1 MNHKQIKEPPK
12 RLLQFFRWYCNPDF
26 VEDIEGDLRERY
38 FANMETSDEKKAF
51 WRFFRDVISLFRIG
65 IIRPIRFPYPI
76 NDTIMFRQNFKI
88 SLRHLRK
95 NKTYAFINIGGL
107 ALGMAVAMMIGLWLY
122 DELSFNGNF
131 ENKDQIAR
139 VMQHRTIGTEKETW
153 WSTMKPLADEL
164 RNTYGHHFKQVV
176 RGSFEQENDFY
187 FEGEKFVSRGHFFE
201 PNAPEMLSFEMI
213 KGTHSSLAGPSSI
226 MLSESFAQ
234 TIFGEQDALG
244 KTLEI
249 GKTSVKVTG
258 IYSDFPVNSSFN
270 EIDFIGSWELYETV
284 EPWITQLNNPWGM
297 SGFLTLV
304 QLDESADFKEVES
317 NISQVVFNNSSH
329 DKSALAAKPEVF
341 LHPMSKWYLL
351 SRFENGVNTGGR
363 IDNVWLFGIIGIFV
377 LILACI
383 NFMNLSTA
391 RSEKRAKEV
400 GVRKTIGSGRGQLIG
415 QFYSES
421 VMISLFAFV
430 LSLGLVQL
438 FLPWFNGIAD
448 KEMSILWSNPLLWLS
463 GLAFI
468 LITGLLA
475 GSYPALYL
483 SSFNPVSTLKG
494 SFKVG
499 RMASMPRKALVVVQF
514 TVSVTLIIGVM
525 MVYKQIQFVKDRPV
539 GYNQENLLMLFV
551 HDQPIYEHFEAV
563 KDGLFKT
570 NLVAEVARSLS
581 PITRVWQTN
590 GDFKWKGKD
599 PNVGVDFPNTGVAHD
614 FGKTID
620 WEIIEGRDFSKEL
633 ASDSAAFIVN
643 EEAVKFMGLE
653 NPVGEVVK
661 WDDRPYTIVGVIK
674 NMIVESPYHPTRP
687 HFYHIL
693 RHGGHIINVKLK
705 ANAATEKAITAIET
719 VLKLHSPDLI
729 MDYVF
734 IDEDYNRKFRNEERM
749 GKLMTVFALLAII
762 ISCLGL
768 FGLASYV
775 AEKRTKEIGIR
786 KILGASVSNLWLML
800 SKDFII
806 LILISSLLSAPI
818 AYHYVSRWIAHSD
831 FQTTFPWWIF
841 VLASVLALVI
851 TILTVSFQAIK
862 AATTNP
868 VSALKAE

>member
-1 MNHKQIKEPPK
+1 MNHNQIKEPPK
-12 RLLQFFRWYCNPDF
+12 RLLNFFRWYCNPEF

-38 FANMETSDEKKAF
+38 FANLETSDEKKAF
-51 WRFFRDVISLFRIG
+51 WRFFRDVMSLFRIG
-65 IIRPIRFPYPI
+65 IIRPISFPHPI
-76 NDTIMFRQNFKI
+76 NYTIMFRQNFKI
-88 SLRHLRK
+88 SFRHLTK

-107 ALGMAVAMMIGLWLY
+107 ALGMAVALMIGLWLY
-122 DELSFNGNF
+122 DELSFNSNF
-131 ENKDQIAR
+131 QNRDQIAR

-176 RGSFEQENDFY
+176 RGSFEQQKDLY
-187 FEGEKFVSRGHFFE
+187 FKGEKYVKNGHFFE
-201 PNAPEMLSFEMI
+201 PNAPEMLSFEMV
-213 KGTHSSLAGPSSI
+213 KGEYSGLAEPNSI
-226 MLSESFAQ
+226 MLSESFAN
-234 TIFGEQDALG
+234 TVFDGQDAFG

-249 GKTSVKVTG
+249 EQTSVKVTG

-270 EIDFIGSWELYETV
+270 EIDFIGSWGLYETL
-284 EPWITQLNNPWGM
+284 EPWISQLNNPWGM

-304 QLDESADFKEVES
+304 QIGKGADFVEVES
-317 NISQVVFNNSSH
+317 NIKQIIFDNSSH
-329 DKSALAAKPEVF
+329 DESALAAKPEVF
-341 LHPMSKWYLL
+341 LHPMSKWYLS

-421 VMISLFAFV
+421 LLISLFAFV

-438 FLPWFNGIAD
+438 FLPWFNEIAD
-448 KEMSILWSNPLLWLS
+448 KEMSILWSNPLLWLG
-463 GLAFI
+463 GLGFI

-483 SSFNPVSTLKG
+483 SSFNPISTLKG
-494 SFKVG
+494 AFKVG
-499 RMASMPRKALVVVQF
+499 RMALVPRKVLVVVQF

-525 MVYKQIQFVKDRPV
+525 MVYKQIKFVKDRPV
-539 GYNQENLLMLFV
+539 GYNQDNLLMLFV
-551 HDQPIYEHFEAV
+551 RDQPIYEHFDVV
-563 KDGLFKT
+563 KDGLLKT
-570 NLVAEVARSLS
+570 NYVSNVARSLS
-581 PITRVWQTN
+581 PVTRVWQTN
-590 GDFKWKGKD
+590 GNLQWSGKD
-599 PNVGVDFPNTGVAHD
+599 PNVGVDFPNTGVAYD
-614 FGKTID
+614 YGRTIG
-620 WEIIEGRDFSKEL
+620 WEIIEGRDFTKEL

-643 EEAVKFMGLE
+643 EEAIKFMGLE
-653 NPVGEVVK
+653 NPIGEVVK

-687 HFYHIL
+687 HFYHIA
-693 RHGGHIINVKLK
+693 RRGGQIINIKLK
-705 ANAATEKAITAIET
+705 QDAPTEKAITAVET
-719 VLKLHSPDLI
+719 VLKMHSPDLVL
-729 MDYVF
+729 DYVF
-734 IDEDYNRKFRNEERM
+734 IDEHYGRKFRNEERV
-749 GKLMTVFALLAII
+749 GKLVSLFAFLAII

-786 KILGASVSNLWLML
+786 KVLGASVGNLWLML
-800 SKDFII
+800 SKDFMI
-806 LILISSLLSAPI
+806 LILISGLLAAPI
-818 AYHYVSRWIAHSD
+818 AYHYVSAWIAHSD

-841 VLASVLALVI
+841 VLAGALALVI

-862 AATTNP
+862 AATANP
-868 VSALKAE
+868 VGALKAD